1 MPKRP
6 TIKLTKFELELMDAL
21 WPLGAASIRE
31 IHEALPER
39 DRPAYTTVQTMIRRL
54 EEKGAVRQVKK
65 IGNALIFEPTIS
77 QSAAHRRLIDDLLA
91 LFGGSAR
98 PLMAHLAE
106 AGKLTLADI
115 REVEEMLT
123 KQEVGQEQ
131 AAPKPARKS
140 RKGA

>member
-31 IHEALPER
+31 VHEALPER

-65 IGNALIFEPTIS
+65 IGNALIFEPTIT
-77 QSAAHRRLIDDLLA
+77 QSAAHWRLIDDLLA

-123 KQEVGQEQ
+123 AQEPV
-131 AAPKPARKS
+131 AATKRKS